1 MGLMADAQGDMP
13 APQKGDAGR
22 ITAWLWRGYMRRY
35 TWIVAAA
42 VLLMALE
49 GGMYGALSYMI
60 KPVFDD
66 VLVAANKGAIFWVS
80 AAVMGVFVLRALA
93 GFGQRVLMSIVG
105 QRISANMQRD
115 LVGHMLTLDSGF
127 FQANSPGTLIERTRG
142 DTNAASS
149 VWSQVFSTL
158 ARDSVAL
165 ISLMAVAISIDWKL
179 TLVAV
184 AGAPLLVLP
193 IAGLQRWVRSTTRA
207 ARAAAARIA
216 TRLDEIF
223 HGADTIKLAST
234 EEREA
239 DRFGS
244 EIGDFV
250 GAQIKSETG
259 QAAIPAL
266 MDVVAGIGFMGVFY
280 YGGTQIVDGTKTVG
294 EFMSFFTAMALI
306 FEPLRRLGN
315 VSGVWQAALSS
326 FERVY
331 AVFEERPTI
340 TSPAAPIALPV
351 AARDAGISLEDVSF
365 SYGDLPV
372 LRGASFHAEPGKTTA
387 LVGASG
393 AGKSTV
399 FRLLTRLADAS
410 SGAVLIGDT
419 PVNALAL
426 EDLRGLFS
434 VVSQDALMFDDT
446 LRDNVLMGTVATQAQ
461 LDEALEAAH
470 VADFLPKLSA
480 GLESQAGPRGSALSG
495 GQRQRVAIARALLR
509 DRPILLLDEATSA
522 LDAQSEAI
530 VQQAL
535 ERLSEGRTTLVIA
548 HRLAT
553 VRGADSIVVMDQGR
567 VVDQGTHEELLK
579 RGGIY
584 ADLYRLQFSEA

>member
-1 MGLMADAQGDMP
+1 MADAQGDMP
-13 APQKGDAGR
+13 PAQKGDARR
-22 ITAWLWRGYMRRY
+22 ITIWLWRSYMRRY
-35 TWIVAAA
+35 TWIVAVA
-42 VLLMALE
+42 VVLMALE

-80 AAVMGVFVLRALA
+80 AAVMGVFVLRAVA
-93 GFGQRVLMSIVG
+93 GFGQRVLMASVG
-105 QRISANMQRD
+105 QRIAANMQRD
-115 LVGHMLTLDSGF
+115 LVAHMLTLDSGF

-142 DTNAASS
+142 DTGAASS
-149 VWSQVFSTL
+149 IWSQVFSTL

-193 IAGLQRWVRSTTRA
+193 ITGLQRWVRATTRT

-234 EEREA
+234 ETREA
-239 DRFGS
+239 DRFGA
-244 EIGDFV
+244 EINGFV
-250 GAQIKSETG
+250 SAQIKSETG
-259 QAAIPAL
+259 QAGIPAL
-266 MDVVAGIGFMGVFY
+266 MDIVAGLGFMGVFY
-280 YGGTQIVDGTKTVG
+280 YGGTQIVEGTKTVG

-306 FEPLRRLGN
+306 FEPLRRIGN

-326 FERVY
+326 FERVF

-340 TSPAAPIALPV
+340 TSPQAPIALPV
-351 AARDAGISLEDVSF
+351 APRDAGVTLENVSF

-410 SGAVLIGDT
+410 SGAVLIGET
-419 PVNALAL
+419 PVEALAL

-434 VVSQDALMFDDT
+434 VVTQDALMFDDT
-446 LRDNVLMGTVATQAQ
+446 LRDNVLMGTQASDAQ
-461 LDEALEAAH
+461 LEEALVAAH
-470 VADFLPKLSA
+470 VADFLPKLSD
-480 GLESQAGPRGSALSG
+480 GIESQAGPRGSALSG

-530 VQQAL
+530 VQEAL
-535 ERLSEGRTTLVIA
+535 ERLSKGRTTLVIA

-553 VRGADSIVVMDQGR
+553 VRGADSIVVMDHGQ
-567 VVDQGTHEELLK
+567 VVDQGTHEELLA

-584 ADLYRLQFSEA
+584 ADLYKLQFSEA